1 MYKDTEGIW
10 YDSIMN
16 PDQLF
21 IPSRNNVPD
30 SRLSTSIPTKG
41 HHLYSSSKAPFVNS
55 GVDPFN
61 LTDANL
67 EVSKHLSA
75 GDKQVNLKTAL
86 KTSDIYATYL

>member
-21 IPSRNNVPD
+21 ISSRNNVPD
-30 SRLSTSIPTKG
+30 SRFSTSIPTKVY
-41 HHLYSSSKAPFVNS
+41 HLSSSKAPFVNS

-86 KTSDIYATYL
+86 KTSDVYATYL